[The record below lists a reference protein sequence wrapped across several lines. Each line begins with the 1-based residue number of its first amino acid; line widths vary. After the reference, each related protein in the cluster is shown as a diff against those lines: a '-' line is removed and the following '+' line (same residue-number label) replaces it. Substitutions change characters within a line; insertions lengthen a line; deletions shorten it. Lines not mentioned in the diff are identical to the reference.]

1 MIATDM
7 IFGVII
13 FVGVIWLVI
22 NTMRL
27 SGTKNDDEFKS
38 VKKDLDNPKKEPPF
52 TGPTQQ

>member
-13 FVGVIWLVI
+13 FVGVIWLIV

-38 VKKDLDNPKKEPPF
+38 VPKELDNPKKEPPF